1 MSTFNFDNEKIKTSE
16 SIFAEVSRSFYPDD
30 QIIVKRTSSSEAGVS
45 RERTL
50 TSRTLADAISGDA
63 LFRSP
68 KFALTF
74 YNKGLSSSLNSLIT
88 GGSEAAFTSGST
100 YVIQDPEDPDGNST
114 ITGGAAF
121 SRAIVDSISGRKAG
135 SDYIKRAASS
145 ISSDYS
151 TFVSYPASSMN
162 ADNPHSSPDAPVGN
176 MSMGG
181 RTAVTADS
189 ISTQELIWLKERA
202 QVLYDFGTVNDRD
215 NGLLNGFQFDVP
227 NNFTELTLTG
237 THYPGIPNVNRLD
250 TSLITA
256 NVQTIYVSPTL
267 IELLIFLNTKIVIK
281 GGFGFQ
287 RGLGSQGSNGSG
299 LQDGG
304 YLTDHALGRAFDID
318 GIGVIGGTYYDLW
331 NDGPSNADV
340 YRSGL
345 ELLFNTLATAPSH
358 LIPDYFKVSNLL
370 TSELG
375 LTTKQVDGQLSNAYE
390 EEGSPLKIK
399 YPVLRYCNVDSDAQH
414 RNHIHISINSSR
426 AGYYIGP
433 GGTIGGNAPAYELV
447 ETVPG
452 ENRPVEAASFSLI
465 TPDTTTFTAQTL
477 NSVVETVPGEL
488 RPREALSGSPA
499 TGASSGTN
507 FWSDPS
513 PSTVTGFLAYVKWL
527 RSQNPFRPKSI
538 VGTGLNP
545 DSGLTVSTQITIPSS
560 LNDVKF
566 TKTYAGDPSTA
577 LDPGDVYA
585 MLRLTAFSDEIG
597 AIFAAI
603 AKRESNLHPGSC
615 NINRGSGDWSLG
627 LWQLN
632 MLPKALGSMRLWLP
646 LPSTASYYGWQLGF
660 KDWQTTDFGT
670 INVSDNISRD
680 EDDQYESVVWP
691 KAEALEASNRYTLVN
706 SVIFHPLNQV
716 YALFNTLTG
725 QELKDQRV
733 GDTPEY
739 RFRPWGDYPGGPP
752 YGFISN
758 VDFQLIADLYAGTGK
773 PIANIQ
779 NWVLEMFSTEQGS
792 GSKSAEYAE
801 NWANGWFYPVEWEG
815 GWKALDPVPP
825 ESQN

>member
-16 SIFAEVSRSFYPDD
+16 SIFAEISRSFYPDD
-30 QIIVKRTSSSEAGVS
+30 QIVVKKTSAAEAGVS

-68 KFALTF
+68 KFALTY
-74 YNKGLSSSLNSLIT
+74 YNKSLSSSLNSLIT
-88 GGSEAAFTSGST
+88 GGSEAAFTSGSI
-100 YVIQDPEDPDGNST
+100 YKIENPEDPNGTAT
-114 ITGGAAF
+114 ISGGAAF

-135 SDYIKRAASS
+135 SDYIRRAASS
-145 ISSDYS
+145 ISNDYS
-151 TFVSYPASSMN
+151 TYTSYPASSMN
-162 ADNPHSSPDAPVGN
+162 ASGSHSSPDMPVGN

-181 RTAVTADS
+181 RTAVTAS
-189 ISTQELIWLKERA
+189 TISTEELTWLKERA
-202 QVLYDFGTVNDRD
+202 QVLYDFGTVHDRA

-250 TSLITA
+250 PSLITA
-256 NVQTIYVSPTL
+256 DVQTIYVAPTL

-287 RGLGSQGSNGSG
+287 RGISSQGANGAG

-318 GIGVIGGTYYDLW
+318 GIGVIGGEFYDLW
-331 NDGPSNADV
+331 NEGPSNADV

-345 ELLFNTLATAPSH
+345 ELLFNTLSTAPAH

-375 LTTKQVDGQLSNAYE
+375 LTTRQVDGEVSNGYE

-399 YPVLRYCNVDSDAQH
+399 YPVLRYCNVDSDTEH

-433 GGTIGGNAPAYELV
+433 GGTIGGSAPTYELV

-452 ENRPVEAASFSLI
+452 ETRPVAAMMLDSEVETS
-465 TPDTTTFTAQTL
+465 TFTTQTL
-477 NSVVETVPGEL
+477 NNVVETVPGEL
-488 RPREALSGSPA
+488 RPRAALTGSPA
-499 TGASSGTN
+499 TGASSSTD
-507 FWSDPS
+507 FWSNPA
-513 PSTVTGFLAYVKWL
+513 PTTVTGFLAYVKWL
-527 RSQNPFRPKSI
+527 RSQNPFRPKSM

-545 DSGLTVSTQITIPSS
+545 DSGLTVSTQIVIPSS

-597 AIFAAI
+597 AIFTAL
-603 AKRESNLHPGSC
+603 AKRESNFHPGSC

-632 MLPKALGSMRLWLP
+632 MLPKGLGSMRLWLP
-646 LPSTASYYGWQLGF
+646 LPSTASYYGWQLGL
-660 KDWQTTDFGT
+660 KDWQTIDFGS

-680 EDDQYESVVWP
+680 EDEQYESVVWP

-716 YALFNTLTG
+716 YALFNVLTG
-725 QELKDQRV
+725 QELRDQRI

-739 RFRPWGDYPGGPP
+739 RFRPWGDYGGGPP

-758 VDFQLIADLYAGTGK
+758 LDFQLIADLYAGTGK
-773 PIANIQ
+773 PISDIQ
-779 NWVLEMFSTEQGS
+779 NWVLEMFSGPGS
-792 GSKSAEYAE
+792 DSKSAEYAE
-801 NWANGWFYPVEWEG
+801 DWANGWYYPVEWEG

-825 ESQN
+825 SSGA